1 MGADYYKLLGVS
13 KSATPDEIKKAYKKM
28 ALKWH
33 PDRNNDH
40 QDAASKKFK
49 QIGEAFEVLSDDNKR
64 AIYDQY
70 GEEGLKAG
78 PQPGGPGGNPFASAG
93 NPYGGGGGAG
103 GFPGGFSFQ
112 TGPGGGMGGGGGG
125 FQPRDPNDLFS
136 SIFGSMGGMGG
147 GGMDGDPFGGGGGG
161 GGPSM
166 FGGPPGGSSRRRPGQ
181 SHAHSHQ
188 QEAPPAPAEITRPL
202 ALTLEELYKG
212 GTKRL
217 KITRHRQNGTEE
229 EKILEIA
236 YKAGWKKG
244 TKIKFAGAGHEDEYG
259 QGQTIVFV
267 VEEKPHA
274 RVKREEDD
282 EIVSVDIPLLE
293 ALTGSTTPT
302 KQVEQLDGRK
312 ISVPVP
318 KGVIRPN
325 QETRIPGEG
334 FPITKA
340 SSTKKVGDMVVR
352 WNVVF
357 PERITPA
364 QAEGLKKILV

>member
-1 MGADYYKLLGVS
+1 
-13 KSATPDEIKKAYKKM
+13 
-28 ALKWH
+28 
-33 PDRNNDH
+33 
-40 QDAASKKFK
+40 
-49 QIGEAFEVLSDDNKR
+49 
-64 AIYDQY
+64 
-70 GEEGLKAG
+70 
-78 PQPGGPGGNPFASAG
+78 
-93 NPYGGGGGAG
+93 
-103 GFPGGFSFQ
+103 
-112 TGPGGGMGGGGGG
+112 
-125 FQPRDPNDLFS
+125 
-136 SIFGSMGGMGG
+136 MGGMGG

-318 KGVIRPN
+318 KGVSSWRLKALRDQSADDELSSSQVIRPN